1 MTLKNNVL
9 FGYISKE
16 NYKNAGLEVTYV
28 DGISITEYNVEGGL
42 DVVIPSEIDGKK
54 VVAIA
59 DNAFVTGDY
68 PNYAGLGITSV
79 VIPNTVKSIGYMA
92 FYKNQL
98 TSITFPTTSFRM
110 HCYAFDKNPI
120 IDDETFAYPD
130 NVIHVECAQ

>member
-1 MTLKNNVL
+1 M

-28 DGISITEYNVEGGL
+28 DGISITGYNVEGGL
-42 DVVIPSEIDGKK
+42 DVVIPSMINDKK
-54 VVAIA
+54 VIEIG
-59 DNAFVTGDY
+59 NYAFVTGDS
-68 PNYAGLGITSV
+68 NYAGLGITLV

-92 FYKNQL
+92 FYRNQL

-120 IDDETFAYPD
+120 IDDETFTYPD
-130 NVIHVECAQ
+130 NVMHVECAK